1 MAAYL
6 TPLMIVEVPK
16 MKSLLLIASITFI
29 LFTPFSSATTLDE
42 VRERGYLRCGVNVGL
57 LGFSTVTKDGLWEG
71 FDVEFCRALSAAVF
85 QDSSKVKFIG
95 LTGKER
101 FVALKRKDIDVL
113 YRNTTMNAVRGTS
126 VDLNIV
132 FAGTNYYDGQG
143 FLVSKKSNISSAF
156 QLENN
161 VFCMTAGSN
170 SVGNLKDFL
179 ITTGALRKNKILELP
194 SAKIIIQ
201 NLESSNC
208 DVVSS
213 DQSQLYALKT
223 QLSRPDDF
231 VVLPEV
237 ITKEPLG
244 PAVLRGDSQWF
255 SIVRWTLQAMIEA
268 EFENISSSNIDALI
282 ASEKIR
288 PNQARLVGVKG
299 NIGENLGLKND
310 WSYHVLKQVGNY
322 SEVFERTIGSKS
334 QLGIARGL
342 NAQWNAGGI
351 LYSSPF

>member
-179 ITTGALRKNKILELP
+179 MPVLTEY
-194 SAKIIIQ
+194 
-201 NLESSNC
+201 
-208 DVVSS
+208 
-213 DQSQLYALKT
+213 QSVF
-223 QLSRPDDF
+223 R
-231 VVLPEV
+231 VL
-237 ITKEPLG
+237 
-244 PAVLRGDSQWF
+244 
-255 SIVRWTLQAMIEA
+255 
-268 EFENISSSNIDALI
+268 
-282 ASEKIR
+282 
-288 PNQARLVGVKG
+288 
-299 NIGENLGLKND
+299 
-310 WSYHVLKQVGNY
+310 
-322 SEVFERTIGSKS
+322 TINS
-334 QLGIARGL
+334 
-342 NAQWNAGGI
+342 
-351 LYSSPF
+351 